1 MAAHLQHTK
10 ILASRAVHTTAELQA
25 QNVELKQELLSISS
39 EFEMYK
45 ENCSGMLS
53 ECEKKHARDAGDMVT
68 LQSELKA
75 MERTIGELRSQ
86 IAAQEQSQDKGNEVD
101 ALKSQL
107 VKANDEKAVLVK
119 KVNDVTSSAVAAKR
133 ARDKMIAETEL
144 ELKSSND
151 ALATL
156 TKQHSDVVAANVTA
170 SKEVEAL
177 KSQLGEAN
185 DRKAV
190 LTKKI
195 NDITSSAV
203 AAKSTRDKMILETEL
218 ELKTSNA
225 ALAKMTKQHSDVT
238 AANLTASKELE
249 ALKGQI
255 EKAKDEKAM
264 LTKKINDVTSSAVA
278 AKTARDKMILET
290 EIELKG
296 CQEALSVVTK
306 QLDSLQGTS
315 GKRIE
320 SLQSQVTKGN
330 EEKAALSDKIAEL
343 ESTVATLN
351 INIKVSTLFPST
363 I

>member
-1 MAAHLQHTK
+1 M
-10 ILASRAVHTTAELQA
+10 
-25 QNVELKQELLSISS
+25 
-39 EFEMYK
+39 
-45 ENCSGMLS
+45 
-53 ECEKKHARDAGDMVT
+53 
-68 LQSELKA
+68 
-75 MERTIGELRSQ
+75 
-86 IAAQEQSQDKGNEVD
+86 
-101 ALKSQL
+101 
-107 VKANDEKAVLVK
+107 
-119 KVNDVTSSAVAAKR
+119 
-133 ARDKMIAETEL
+133 
-144 ELKSSND
+144 
-151 ALATL
+151 
-156 TKQHSDVVAANVTA
+156 TA

-290 EIELKG
+290 ELELKG
-296 CQEALSVVTK
+296 SQEALAVMTK
-306 QLDSLQGTS
+306 QLAASKQQEETS
-315 GKRIE
+315 
-320 SLQSQVTKGN
+320 
-330 EEKAALSDKIAEL
+330 AAAIALASEYQQYKIASEQSIAGQEKEL
-343 ESTVATLN
+343 VELKSQLARITDKSRQRINHLEGMTTRTVIT
-351 INIKVSTLFPST
+351 PY
-363 I
+363 